1 MAAAGLNSLLVSQ
14 SRDLTL
20 AANCL
25 TCTRKFVFVYWT
37 TLVQHICNSS
47 NSIKVTFDENL
58 GDKYEELMSMIQSYL
73 LCALVLLA
81 KGYLSRI
88 AL

>member
-37 TLVQHICNSS
+37 TLVQHICISS

-73 LCALVLLA
+73 L
-81 KGYLSRI
+81 
-88 AL
+88 